1 MKQRRLL
8 SKPIAYILFGFT
20 GFLFLFCVLTERE
33 LAASGNIVWTAG
45 HTLQIL
51 GISLAA
57 GGILGTLVCALF
69 CRWAETGSL
78 SGKHCKPAERTVG
91 QKTSPFD
98 KLSQWIL
105 READAKNA
113 WRVFAG
119 SLLLIFLS
127 WLPAFLAYYPAICA
141 YDIPVQTEQ
150 IVSGMYIDHHP
161 IAHTLLLKGAIVLGE
176 NVFGN
181 VNAGIG
187 CYALLQMIS
196 LAAAFAF
203 GMYCLCGRGVR
214 RVWLILVQLF
224 CMLYPFHH
232 YMSVSATKDTIFSAF
247 FLVCLLALV
256 EILQGKKSYAPLF
269 VLSGTGL
276 ILFRNNGKYAFLVLL
291 FFLLM
296 TLIFDRHRRRF
307 RGKIF
312 VLAVVTF
319 LAGNIA
325 LTGIFKA
332 VNAQQGD
339 KREMLSIP
347 IQQLARTMVYHG
359 GVGVMA
365 EDDGAMSDTD
375 RALVNDFLLDE
386 AYREY
391 RPDFADPVKRHT
403 NTYVARYRA
412 KEFLTTYLGLF
423 LQFPGDYLN
432 AALAVDAGYL
442 YPGDVSHAYINAQE
456 GEASGG
462 GYVQTRWDEARLRE
476 IGIVKDSKWPGLWR
490 HMEKWA
496 DDNAYLQMP
505 VLKYLFVPGVWIWLY
520 LLLVQWLLL
529 TRQFARCLPLTLVF
543 GYFLTLL
550 LGPTVQLRYL
560 YPIMAAFPFLLIL
573 SVSRKKTDTEILL

>member
-1 MKQRRLL
+1 MRQRRLL

-20 GFLFLFCVLTERE
+20 GFLFLFCVLAERE
-33 LAASGNIVWTAG
+33 LAAAGNIVWTAG

-51 GISLAA
+51 GISLAV
-57 GGILGTLVCALF
+57 GGILGALICALF
-69 CRWAETGSL
+69 CRWAETGPL
-78 SGKHCKPAERTVG
+78 FRKHCKPAERTIG
-91 QKTSPFD
+91 QKASLLA

-105 READAKNA
+105 QEADAQNA
-113 WRVFAG
+113 WKVFIG
-119 SLLLIFLS
+119 NLLFIFLA
-127 WLPAFLAYYPAICA
+127 WLPTFLAYYPAICA
-141 YDIPVQTEQ
+141 YDIPVQMEQ

-187 CYALLQMIS
+187 CYALLQMLS

-214 RVWLILVQLF
+214 RIWLILVQLF

-247 FLVCLLALV
+247 FLVCLLAFG
-256 EILQGKKSYAPLF
+256 ETLQGRKSCAPLF

-296 TLIFDRHRRRF
+296 TLIFDRHRRHF

-312 VLAVVTF
+312 VLAVVAF

-325 LTGIFKA
+325 LTGIFRA

-375 RALVNDFLLDE
+375 RALINDFLLDE

-462 GYVQTRWDEARLRE
+462 GYVQTRWDEARLQE

-496 DDNAYLQMP
+496 DDNAYLRIP
-505 VLKYLFVPGVWIWLY
+505 ILKYLFVPGVWIWLY
-520 LLLVQWLLL
+520 LLLTEWLLL
-529 TRQFARCLPLTLVF
+529 TRQFERCLPLTLVF

-573 SVSRKKTDTEILL
+573 SVLRKKTDMENPL

>member
-1 MKQRRLL
+1 MKQKRLL
-8 SKPIAYILFGFT
+8 SKPIAYILFGLT
-20 GFLFLFCVLTERE
+20 GFLFLFCIQTERE
-33 LAASGNIVWTAG
+33 LAAAGNIVWTAG

-57 GGILGTLVCALF
+57 GGILGVLICALF
-69 CRWAETGSL
+69 RRWAETGSML
-78 SGKHCKPAERTVG
+78 RKNCKPADSTAELE
-91 QKTSPFD
+91 TSPFY
-98 KLSQWIL
+98 KLSQWFL
-105 READAKNA
+105 KEMEAKNA
-113 WRVFAG
+113 WRVFVG
-119 SLLLIFLS
+119 SLLLIFLA
-127 WLPAFLAYYPAICA
+127 WLPTFLAYYPAICA
-141 YDIPVQTEQ
+141 YDIPVQAEQ

-161 IAHTLLLKGAIVLGE
+161 IAHTLLLKYAVMLGE

-187 CYALLQMIS
+187 CYALLQMLA

-203 GMYCLCGRGVR
+203 GMYCLYRRGVR
-214 RVWLILVQLF
+214 RIWLILVQLF
-224 CMLYPFHH
+224 CMVYPFHW
-232 YMSVSATKDTIFSAF
+232 YISVSVTKDTIFSAF
-247 FLVCLLALV
+247 FLVCLLAFL
-256 EILQGKKSYAPLF
+256 EILRGRKSCEPLF
-269 VLSGTGL
+269 VLAGTGV

-291 FFLLM
+291 LFLF
-296 TLIFDRHRRRF
+296 IAFVFDTDRRRF

-312 VLAVVTF
+312 VLAVVAF

-325 LTGIFKA
+325 LTGIFRA

-359 GVGVMA
+359 GVGVMP
-365 EDDGAMSDTD
+365 EDDGAMSDRD
-375 RALVNDFLLDE
+375 RALINDFLLDE

-456 GEASGG
+456 GQEAGG
-462 GYVQTRWDEARLRE
+462 GYVQTRWDEERLRE

-490 HMEKWA
+490 YLEKWA
-496 DDNAYLQMP
+496 DDNAYLRIP
-505 VLKYLFVPGVWIWLY
+505 VLRYLFVPGVWIWLY
-520 LLLVQWLLL
+520 LLLAEWLLL
-529 TRQFARCLPLTLVF
+529 TRQFERCLPLTLVF

-560 YPIMAAFPFLLIL
+560 YPVMAAFPFLLIL
-573 SVSRKKTDTEILL
+573 SVLQKETDRCNM